1 MSVFNTIK
9 SDMYDAM
16 KAREKVKSNALRT
29 ALSKIKDKQIEKKD
43 SLTDNEIIKVLRSLV
58 KQRDESIKLYNDAGR
73 IDLADNEKLEKK
85 YLETY
90 LPKMLSNEEVA
101 IIVETAIK
109 DLNGLV
115 SPIID
120 IVLFSLFTD
129 TFVKKLSVV
138 NLKFTDK
145 SAEKHSNSFDKNLSK
160 ISTSEQKGI
169 KFS

>member
-29 ALSKIKDKQIEKKD
+29 ALSKIKDKQIEKREPLND
-43 SLTDNEIIKVLRSLV
+43 DEIIKVLRTIV

-73 IDLADNEKLEKK
+73 VDLADNEKLEKK

-90 LPKMLSNEEVA
+90 LPNMLDNEEVK

-109 DLNGLV
+109 DLNADSVNDIGKIMPEVMKRGKGLIDGNIARQIVV
-115 SPIID
+115 SI
-120 IVLFSLFTD
+120 
-129 TFVKKLSVV
+129 
-138 NLKFTDK
+138 
-145 SAEKHSNSFDKNLSK
+145 LSK
-160 ISTSEQKGI
+160 
-169 KFS
+169 